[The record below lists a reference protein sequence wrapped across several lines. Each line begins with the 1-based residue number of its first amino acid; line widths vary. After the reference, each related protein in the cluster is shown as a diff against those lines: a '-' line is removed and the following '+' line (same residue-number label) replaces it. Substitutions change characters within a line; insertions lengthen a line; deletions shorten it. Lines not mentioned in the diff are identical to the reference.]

1 MLQVDHHT
9 LDQTSGFFGNVDHS
23 GLATGLVDSGLINAQ
38 DAQNATLAARKQ
50 GVPLAEVL
58 CRTFDVPEYSITDIL
73 AQQAQ
78 TQLINPV
85 EQRPDKSLLLRYGP
99 QTCLQSGI
107 MPWRQ
112 IGGQTII
119 LTTRPDQFAQHQDRL
134 RAVFGPV
141 RMAMTTQE
149 HLQRSINGE
158 CGQLLV
164 DAAENRVPAMESCR
178 DWNTRRAFG
187 FGLGTAVLLSV
198 ALVTM
203 PQALIAILTAW
214 AIVTLILTTALR
226 ATAAFIGWRARPV
239 KAPNVTPARLPVIS
253 VLVPLYNETAIADHL
268 LARLRALDYPRA
280 LLDVCLV
287 LEADDMTTRTTLG
300 RTTLPTWMRA
310 IVVPKGT
317 IKTKPRA
324 LNYALDFARGS
335 IVGIWD
341 AEDAPAPD
349 QLRVVA
355 DNFANHGPRVACLQ
369 GTLDYYNA
377 DANWLTRCFTIE
389 YASWF
394 RVILPGLQKLGMVVP
409 LGGTT
414 LFFRRNVLEELG
426 GWDAHNVTE
435 DADLGVRLARHGY
448 RTELIPTVTEEEA
461 NGRAWPW
468 VKQRSRWLKGYA
480 ITYGVHMR
488 NPARLWRDLGG
499 WGFFGVQLLF
509 LGTLSQFVLAPIL
522 WTFWLLP
529 LGFDHPLSPVMPS
542 WAFWTLGGLF
552 IVSEVVGFAAA
563 FVGLRKAG
571 KSWLIKWAVTLQ
583 FYFPLGALA
592 AYKGLWELATKPF
605 YWDKTAHGV
614 LLPKGWRGKVIPPPQ
629 PLGRPAANG

>member
-1 MLQVDHHT
+1 MLHFDHRRQHQPPVFQGVT
-9 LDQTSGFFGNVDHS
+9 DPTS
-23 GLATGLVDSGLINAQ
+23 LANKLINSGLIRPQDAQ
-38 DAQNATLAARKQ
+38 DASLLARKQ
-50 GVPLAEVL
+50 AVPLADVL
-58 CRTFDVPEYSITDIL
+58 CRTYDVPEYSIADIL
-73 AQQAQ
+73 AEQLQ
-78 TQLINPV
+78 TQFINPV
-85 EQRPDKSLLLRYGP
+85 EQRPDCTLLQLYGP
-99 QTCLQSGI
+99 QTCLQEGV

-112 IGGQTII
+112 IGGETII
-119 LTTRPDQFAQHQDRL
+119 LTFNPDQFADHHAAL
-134 RAVFGPV
+134 RAAFGPV
-141 RMAMTTQE
+141 RMAITTQE
-149 HLQRSINGE
+149 HLHRSINKE
-158 CGQLLV
+158 CGAQLV
-164 DAAENRVPAMESCR
+164 NAAETKVAGAESCR
-178 DWNTRRAFG
+178 DWNATFAFG
-187 FGLGTAVLLSV
+187 VWFGLAAVLLTGLL
-198 ALVTM
+198 AA
-203 PQALIAILTAW
+203 PQTLIVVLTGWAIL
-214 AIVTLILTTALR
+214 TLILTTALK
-226 ATAAFIGWRARPV
+226 ATAAVIGWRAKPV
-239 KAPNVTPARLPVIS
+239 TAPNVTPARLPVIS
-253 VLVPLYNETAIADHL
+253 MLVPLYNETAIAEHL
-268 LARLRALDYPRA
+268 LERLKALDYPRA

-287 LEADDMTTRTTLG
+287 LEADDTTTRTTLG

-335 IVGIWD
+335 IIGIWD

-355 DNFANHGPRVACLQ
+355 DHFANHGPEVACLQ

-377 DANWLTRCFTIE
+377 EANWLTRCFTIE

-394 RVILPGLQKLGMVVP
+394 RVILPGLQKLGLVVP

-448 RTELIPTVTEEEA
+448 RTELIKTVTEEEA

-488 NPARLWRDLGG
+488 NPAKLWRDLGG
-499 WGFFGVQLLF
+499 WRFFGIQLLF

-529 LGFDHPLSPVMPS
+529 LGFGHPLSPLMPS

-552 IVSEVVGFAAA
+552 ILSEVIGFAAA

-571 KSWLIKWAVTLQ
+571 KSWLVKWAVTLQ

-592 AYKGLWELATKPF
+592 AYKGLWELASKPF
-605 YWDKTAHGV
+605 YWDKTAHGI
-614 LLPKGWRGKVIPPPQ
+614 LLPKGWRSKATPPPQ
-629 PLGRPAANG
+629 PPVRPVSIG